1 MTVTISVFKK
11 IITTPT
17 YDVIREILG
26 SSPTTFTQYI
36 ERRRHILLGIVQEKM
51 SALLILIDSTNRF
64 YLSEHQSL
72 SQRGIFR
79 AGP

>member
-64 YLSEHQSL
+64 FLSEHQSL
-72 SQRGIFR
+72 SPRGISR